1 MRNSSTSCYATQQTN
16 PFDLIRRVLA
26 SDLNPAAAKVLLV
39 ILDHAGHGK
48 SVCTASTRTI
58 AREARV
64 TERHARRVILELQ
77 GRGLIMTDRATGSN
91 HSRQTI
97 RLGPCIHQVGRKVPL
112 KLHEVGLSNQE
123 VGHSEQPTR
132 ARELNLTTPE
142 NDGVSLDGE
151 EIDPWT
157 RLWFGAPPTVTN
169 ATVDICG
176 PNDT

>member
-1 MRNSSTSCYATQQTN
+1 MRNSSTSRRAPQQAN
-16 PFDLIRRVLA
+16 PFDLNRRVLT
-26 SDLNPAAAKVLLV
+26 SDLNHAAARVLLV

-48 SVCTASTRTI
+48 SHCTASTRTI

-77 GRGLIMTDRATGSN
+77 GRGLIVTDRATGSK

-97 RLGPCIHQVGRKVPL
+97 RLGPCIHQVGRKIPL
-112 KLHEVGLSNQE
+112 KLHEVGLPDHE

-132 ARELNLTTPE
+132 ARELNSTAPE
-142 NDGVSLDGE
+142 NDGLSPDGE

-157 RLWFGAPPTVTN
+157 RRWFGAPPTT
-169 ATVDICG
+169 
-176 PNDT
+176 